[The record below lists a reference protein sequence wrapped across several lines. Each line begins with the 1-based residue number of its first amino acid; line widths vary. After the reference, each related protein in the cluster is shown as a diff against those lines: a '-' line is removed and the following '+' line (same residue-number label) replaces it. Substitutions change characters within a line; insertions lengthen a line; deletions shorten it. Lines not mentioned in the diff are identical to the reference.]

1 MLLNGGHIINFF
13 LSFCMSGFSF
23 FSKIGKMHLAMEIIK
38 GQLCSQSRALHHPS
52 VLTKNSVE
60 LVSLRLSLEIS
71 HGMRLV
77 PNEQQAKQDLK
88 EPSTT

>member
-1 MLLNGGHIINFF
+1 
-13 LSFCMSGFSF
+13 MSGFSF

-38 GQLCSQSRALHHPS
+38 GQMCSQCRALHNPS

-60 LVSLRLSLEIS
+60 YVSLRLSLEIP
-71 HGMRLV
+71 HGMCLV
-77 PNEQQAKQDLK
+77 LNEQRAEQDLK